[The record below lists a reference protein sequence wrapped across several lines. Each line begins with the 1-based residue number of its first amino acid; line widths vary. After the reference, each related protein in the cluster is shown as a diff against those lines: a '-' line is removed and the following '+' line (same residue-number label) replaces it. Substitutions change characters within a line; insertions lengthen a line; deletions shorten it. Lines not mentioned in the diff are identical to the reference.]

1 MNSAQ
6 STTPDTASPT
16 PADACCSL
24 GFGSDLFTGSGSE
37 ANVFGC
43 GILISPTQILTAMHV
58 MPTPVSD
65 PYTTLPQDAS
75 TTARVVRFR
84 RKTDGTA
91 PVDGTCAG
99 SHQVYISGYQG
110 SALGADVALCD
121 LATPVTHIT
130 PIAVDTGTP
139 AVSDTTKLWGWGL
152 DGSTLYSGSRPN
164 DVREIAGKT
173 IASVTTGS
181 AGLAT
186 ALTWSGPN
194 PGPNLYDSGGAC
206 LRDVGSG
213 VYKLTGIITG
223 DSGGIPLDQFR
234 HDASLPIP
242 GLYSPGSTPAN
253 PATWFFSNDT
263 TLDSALPT
271 FDNSSTANLLVELVT
286 GKGAHE
292 DSIVFAGFNLSS
304 VTAVLGVSLVLTN
317 ASAATPIPAG
327 TTLRFSR
334 IRRTGVTH
342 LANWNTYD
350 GTNNWGTAGAMN
362 TTTDI
367 YTTNQFTY
375 VMSELAVGAS
385 VTIEHASLLAM
396 AQAAKADDGIL
407 RLLVDADSTVESA
420 NFWSND
426 ALLPGYRPRL
436 VVVSPRFDSIN
447 RTSRTARVVRAVRC

>member
-1 MNSAQ
+1 VSN
-6 STTPDTASPT
+6 PTA
-16 PADACCSL
+16 ADACCSL

-58 MPTPVSD
+58 MPTPASD
-65 PYTTLPQDAS
+65 PYTTLPQDHS

-99 SHQVYISGYQG
+99 SHQVYISGYRG
-110 SALGADVALCD
+110 SNLGADVALCD

-130 PIAVDTGTP
+130 PIEIDTGTP

-206 LRDVGSG
+206 LRDVGGG
-213 VYKLTGIITG
+213 VYRLTGIITG
-223 DSGGIPLDQFR
+223 DAGGIPLDQFR

-242 GLYSPGSTPAN
+242 GLYSPGTTPAN
-253 PATWFFSNDT
+253 PASWFFSNDT
-263 TLDSALPT
+263 SIADNTPTLDNSAAT
-271 FDNSSTANLLVELVT
+271 TILVELVT

-292 DSIVFAGFNLSS
+292 SRVVFAGFNLSS
-304 VTAVLGVSLVLTN
+304 ITAVLGVSLVLTN
-317 ASAATPIPAG
+317 AQAIPIAAG
-327 TTLRFSR
+327 TTLKFSR

-350 GTNNWGTAGAMN
+350 GTNNWGTAGAKN
-362 TTTDI
+362 TSTDI

-396 AQAAKADDGIL
+396 AQAAKAEDGIL
-407 RLLVDADSTVESA
+407 RLLIDKDDTVGSA

-436 VVVSPRFDSIN
+436 VVTTPSGIALAAQAWDRSRMMRKKRQLQHN
-447 RTSRTARVVRAVRC
+447 RNMAA